1 MGYFFQKKILSSQLR
16 NYFSII
22 KIKLMKRINTS
33 CVLILGVLTLFTI
46 SNANA
51 GGCSSHTE
59 KKAEIECLSDDK
71 KFIDTKENESLYKV
85 EA

>member
-1 MGYFFQKKILSSQLR
+1 MKPFNTLCAL
-16 NYFSII
+16 II
-22 KIKLMKRINTS
+22 
-33 CVLILGVLTLFTI
+33 GVLALFSI

-59 KKAEIECLSDDK
+59 KKAEIECYSDDK
-71 KFIDTKENESLYKV
+71 KCIDAKEKELLYEV

>member
-1 MGYFFQKKILSSQLR
+1 
-16 NYFSII
+16 
-22 KIKLMKRINTS
+22 MKPINTS
-33 CVLILGVLTLFTI
+33 CAFILGVLTLISI

-71 KFIDTKENESLYKV
+71 KCIDAEEKESQYKV

>member
-1 MGYFFQKKILSSQLR
+1 M
-16 NYFSII
+16 NP
-22 KIKLMKRINTS
+22 INTT
-33 CVLILGVLTLFTI
+33 CALILGILTLFSM

-59 KKAEIECLSDDK
+59 KKAEIECLSDDEK
-71 KFIDTKENESLYKV
+71 CIDTKEKGSLYKV

>member
-1 MGYFFQKKILSSQLR
+1 
-16 NYFSII
+16 
-22 KIKLMKRINTS
+22 MKPINPS
-33 CVLILGVLTLFTI
+33 CVLILGVLALFSI

-59 KKAEIECLSDDK
+59 KMAEIECLTVDK
-71 KFIDTKENESLYKV
+71 KCIDTKENESLYKV

>member
-1 MGYFFQKKILSSQLR
+1 M
-16 NYFSII
+16 NP
-22 KIKLMKRINTS
+22 INTS
-33 CVLILGVLTLFTI
+33 CALILGVLTLFST
-46 SNANA
+46 SNVNA

-71 KFIDTKENESLYKV
+71 NCIEAKEKESLYKV

>member
-1 MGYFFQKKILSSQLR
+1 MKKKRFSSQLR

-22 KIKLMKRINTS
+22 KIKLMKPIKNS
-33 CVLILGVLTLFTI
+33 CALLLGPLPVLAI

-51 GGCSSHTE
+51 DGCSSHLE
-59 KKAEIECLSDDK
+59 KKAEIECLSDVK
-71 KFIDTKENESLYKV
+71 KCIEAKEKESLYRV

>member
-1 MGYFFQKKILSSQLR
+1 MKPFNTLCAL
-16 NYFSII
+16 II
-22 KIKLMKRINTS
+22 
-33 CVLILGVLTLFTI
+33 GVLSLFSI

-59 KKAEIECLSDDK
+59 KKAEIECYSDDK
-71 KFIDTKENESLYKV
+71 KCIDAKEKELLYKV

>member
-1 MGYFFQKKILSSQLR
+1 
-16 NYFSII
+16 
-22 KIKLMKRINTS
+22 MKSINTS
-33 CVLILGVLTLFTI
+33 FALILGILTLFSI

-51 GGCSSHTE
+51 GGCSSYTE

-71 KFIDTKENESLYKV
+71 KCIDTKEKELLYKV

>member
-1 MGYFFQKKILSSQLR
+1 M
-16 NYFSII
+16 
-22 KIKLMKRINTS
+22 KLINTS
-33 CVLILGVLTLFTI
+33 FALILGVLTLFSIT
-46 SNANA
+46 NVNA

-71 KFIDTKENESLYKV
+71 KCIDAKEKESLYKV

>member
-1 MGYFFQKKILSSQLR
+1 
-16 NYFSII
+16 
-22 KIKLMKRINTS
+22 MKPINTS
-33 CVLILGVLTLFTI
+33 CALIFGALTLFTV

-59 KKAEIECLSDDK
+59 IKVEIECLSDDK
-71 KFIDTKENESLYKV
+71 KCIDTKENESLYKV

>member
-1 MGYFFQKKILSSQLR
+1 MKRLSSQLL

-22 KIKLMKRINTS
+22 KIKLMKPIKTS
-33 CVLILGVLTLFTI
+33 FVLILGVLTLFSI
-46 SNANA
+46 SNVKA
-51 GGCSSHTE
+51 GGCSSYTE

-71 KFIDTKENESLYKV
+71 KCIDTKEKESLYKV

>member
-1 MGYFFQKKILSSQLR
+1 
-16 NYFSII
+16 
-22 KIKLMKRINTS
+22 MKPINTAS
-33 CVLILGVLTLFTI
+33 ALILGVLTLFSI

-59 KKAEIECLSDDK
+59 EKAEIECLSNDK
-71 KFIDTKENESLYKV
+71 KCIDKKEKELLYKV

>member
-1 MGYFFQKKILSSQLR
+1 
-16 NYFSII
+16 
-22 KIKLMKRINTS
+22 MKPINTS
-33 CVLILGVLTLFTI
+33 CALILGLLTLFSI

-51 GGCSSHTE
+51 GGCSSYSE

-71 KFIDTKENESLYKV
+71 KCIDTKEKESLHKI

>member
-1 MGYFFQKKILSSQLR
+1 M
-16 NYFSII
+16 
-22 KIKLMKRINTS
+22 KLFNTS
-33 CVLILGVLTLFTI
+33 CYLILGVLTLFLT
-46 SNANA
+46 SDVNA

-71 KFIDTKENESLYKV
+71 KCIESKEKESLYKV